1 MFKDIGKLLRLLRP
15 HRLRVVAALLCMA
28 MVALFTMLTSVI
40 IQPIMD
46 ELFVKNAG
54 AHGGQQGLF
63 SKIVNDVLHLDIH
76 SMAASLPILLAL
88 IFLGKSIFDFV
99 ASYQMNGVGLRVVK
113 NLRDKVY
120 LHLLEQ
126 SIRFFSRSRT
136 GVIISNLTN
145 DIDKVQNA
153 VTSTVSDIFV
163 ESLTL
168 LALLIVVIIQD
179 WHLASLTFIII
190 PIAIAPISFFARR
203 AKREGHRMQ
212 SLLGD
217 ISSSLYELVHGI
229 RIIKTYN
236 MEGVVKAKYQSL
248 SAGYLKTSLRMA
260 LVNAGTSPFME
271 LLGGILAA
279 VILSIGTYKIQS
291 GTLTT
296 GQFMSF
302 FTAIFLMYPPVK
314 KLSRANTS
322 LQQGVACLERVEKIL
337 QEQNEK
343 EMASS
348 LCRGEGTVERVRG
361 DIEYQDVF
369 FAYEEGNGHVLKGI
383 NLKIQAGEKIAF
395 VGFSGSGKSTLVNL
409 IPRFFETTEGAI
421 LLDGRNLLTW
431 DLPSLRNNIGMVT
444 QDIVLFNDTIRHN
457 ITCGDPLYTDEKIHE
472 AARLAKAD
480 EFIDRLPARYD
491 TLVGERGQYLS
502 NGERQRISIARVFL
516 KNPPIIILDEATSS
530 LDSESETLIQK
541 ALEVLMKNRTTLIVA
556 HRLSTITSADR
567 IVVLDQGQI
576 VEIGTHQELMQKR
589 NLYAHLYSLQ
599 FPERINL

>member
-1 MFKDIGKLLRLLRP
+1 
-15 HRLRVVAALLCMA
+15 
-28 MVALFTMLTSVI
+28 
-40 IQPIMD
+40 
-46 ELFVKNAG
+46 
-54 AHGGQQGLF
+54 
-63 SKIVNDVLHLDIH
+63 
-76 SMAASLPILLAL
+76 
-88 IFLGKSIFDFV
+88 
-99 ASYQMNGVGLRVVK
+99 
-113 NLRDKVY
+113 
-120 LHLLEQ
+120 
-126 SIRFFSRSRT
+126 
-136 GVIISNLTN
+136 
-145 DIDKVQNA
+145 
-153 VTSTVSDIFV
+153 
-163 ESLTL
+163 
-168 LALLIVVIIQD
+168 
-179 WHLASLTFIII
+179 
-190 PIAIAPISFFARR
+190 
-203 AKREGHRMQ
+203 MQ